1 MQDGLRLEGLT
12 LTVESVAKSV
22 EFYGPTLGLEV
33 ACHSEPAFA
42 MIEVG
47 GELGGTIGLI
57 SIEEARKEGAEEMTP
72 TQKRAIHIEF
82 TTDDLDALFEE
93 LTARGVTFQEPPHDE
108 PWERVMT
115 SIDPEG
121 YAVEIAQDRRGRDG
135 DIWSEDK

>member
-42 MIEVG
+42 MNNVG
-47 GELGGTIGLI
+47 GELGETIGLI

-72 TQKRAIHIEF
+72 TQ
-82 TTDDLDALFEE
+82 
-93 LTARGVTFQEPPHDE
+93 
-108 PWERVMT
+108 
-115 SIDPEG
+115 
-121 YAVEIAQDRRGRDG
+121 
-135 DIWSEDK
+135 